1 MAAKTSSKIYTF
13 LWYAKEAEEAAK
25 FYTSVFPDSRVD
37 RVTPL
42 LSESP
47 SGPPG
52 SVKVVDFTLF
62 GQRFQ
67 AMTAGPHHEFNDAMS
82 IVVECDDQAELD
94 RYWHALLEGGGK
106 QQACGWLIDRYG
118 VRWQIVPRIL
128 NEMMN
133 DRDPARSKRVTD
145 AMLKMV
151 KLDIATIEEAYRS

>member
-1 MAAKTSSKIYTF
+1 MARTQKITTH
-13 LWYAKEAEEAAK
+13 LWFNSNAEAGVE

-82 IVVECDDQAELD
+82 IVVECDDQVELD

-118 VRWQIVPRIL
+118 VRWQIVPRVM

-133 DRDPARSKRVTD
+133 DKDPARSKRVTD
-145 AMLKMV
+145 VMLKMV
-151 KLDIATIEEAYRS
+151 KLDIAALEKAYGS

>member
-1 MAAKTSSKIYTF
+1 MASKTSSKIYTF

-25 FYTSVFPDSRVD
+25 FYASVFPDSRVD

-62 GQRFQ
+62 GRRFQ
-67 AMTAGPHHEFNDAMS
+67 AMSAGPHHEFNDAMS

-94 RYWHALLEGGGK
+94 RYWNALLKGGGK
-106 QQACGWLIDRYG
+106 PQACGWLIDRFG
-118 VRWQIVPRIL
+118 VRWQIVPGVL
-128 NEMMN
+128 NKMMN
-133 DRDPARSKRVTD
+133 DKDPARSKRVTD

-151 KLDIATIEEAYRS
+151 KLDVAAIEKAYRS